1 MTPLKA
7 IGECVISTRQ
17 RDYLFR
23 PSLAAM
29 TRIGEPA
36 EIVQAF
42 YDLHNDE
49 TGPLLQRAMDA
60 YASVPD
66 WLIKHVSRPTFSKQA
81 VAAAV
86 TVMQACC
93 DEDCSALTGE
103 LLPRKT
109 GRDGLIWRPGSMAFA
124 NLVLV
129 AQSLITHGIIGKAKV
144 RRLQRHES
152 TDRTT
157 EFHAVEYINAARSHF
172 GISRLEAEN
181 LTMTEFSMLMA
192 AKYPEQK
199 GFTREEYDA
208 VADEYLKRRESR
220 IRKTNSLE

>member
-17 RDYLFR
+17 RDYLLR
-23 PSLAAM
+23 PSFAAM

-36 EIVQAF
+36 EVVRAF

-49 TGPLLQRAMDA
+49 ARQLIERAIDA
-60 YASVPD
+60 YGTAPA
-66 WLIKHVSRPTFSKQA
+66 WLITHVSRPIFSRQA
-81 VAAAV
+81 VLAAI
-86 TVMQACC
+86 TVLAACC
-93 DEDCSALTGE
+93 DTDCSALTGE
-103 LLPRKT
+103 LVPRKT
-109 GRDGLIWRPGSMAFA
+109 GKDGVIWRPGSMPAPD
-124 NLVLV
+124 LVLV

-152 TDRTT
+152 AERTT

-172 GISRLEAEN
+172 GMSRQEAEN
-181 LTMTEFSMLMA
+181 LTMTEFIMLLA
-192 AKYPEQK
+192 AKYPDQK

-208 VADEYLKRRESR
+208 VADDYLRRKAARLTKEN
-220 IRKTNSLE
+220 TH